1 MTYEE
6 IKKKKLKLIGD
17 LHILMTSIP
26 KDVKVVDEGT
36 RNKISNK
43 LEEIERFEEKYCK

>member
-1 MTYEE
+1 MTLLEV
-6 IKKKKLKLIGD
+6 KKEKLRLTGD
-17 LHILMTSIP
+17 LHILITSIP

-36 RNKISNK
+36 RNKIANK